1 MIKKI
6 EHIGVAVK
14 DLQQAMHLFGDVLGL
29 PLSKSYESETTKA
42 KIAFF
47 TVGDSTIEL
56 LQPTDPTSVMGK
68 FLERKGEG
76 IHHIC
81 LGVEKIGKALDYFAS
96 QGVELID
103 KKPWKTPDHRL
114 IAFLNPKSTHG
125 VLIEL
130 EEKDEGWEKQEKK

>member
-14 DLQQAMHLFGDVLGL
+14 DISESTRLFRDVLGL
-29 PLSKSYESETTKA
+29 PLANYYESETTKA
-42 KIAFF
+42 KVAFF
-47 TVGDSTIEL
+47 AVGDSNIEL
-56 LQPTDPTSVMGK
+56 LQPTDPASVLGK
-68 FLERKGEG
+68 FVERKGEG

-81 LGVEKIGKALDYFAS
+81 LGVEKIGEALDYFAS

-103 KKPWKTPDHRL
+103 KKPRKSTDNRL

-130 EEKDEGWEKQEKK
+130 EEMDEDYGKQEKK

>member
-103 KKPWKTPDHRL
+103 KKPRKTPDHRL

-130 EEKDEGWEKQEKK
+130 EEKEEGWEKQEKR

>member
-29 PLSKSYESETTKA
+29 PLSKSYEAETTKA
-42 KIAFF
+42 KMAFF

-56 LQPTDPTSVMGK
+56 LQPTDPASVMGK

-81 LGVEKIGKALDYFAS
+81 LGVENIGKALDYFAS

-103 KKPWKTPDHRL
+103 KKPRKTQDRRL

-130 EEKDEGWEKQEKK
+130 EESDEGQEKQEKK

>member
-29 PLSKSYESETTKA
+29 PLSKSYEAETTQA
-42 KIAFF
+42 KMAFF

-81 LGVEKIGKALDYFAS
+81 LGVENVGKALDYFAS

-103 KKPWKTPDHRL
+103 KKPRKTQDHRL

-130 EEKDEGWEKQEKK
+130 EGSDEGQEKPEKK

>member
-29 PLSKSYESETTKA
+29 PLSKSYEAETTQA
-42 KIAFF
+42 KMAFF

-56 LQPTDPTSVMGK
+56 LQPTDPTSGMGK

-76 IHHIC
+76 IHHKRSPESRINHSRLPAC
-81 LGVEKIGKALDYFAS
+81 L
-96 QGVELID
+96 
-103 KKPWKTPDHRL
+103 
-114 IAFLNPKSTHG
+114 
-125 VLIEL
+125 
-130 EEKDEGWEKQEKK
+130 

>member
-6 EHIGVAVK
+6 EHIGVVVK
-14 DLQQAMHLFGDVLGL
+14 DIRQAMHLFGDILGL
-29 PLSKSYESETTKA
+29 PLSKSYESEYTKA
-42 KIAFF
+42 KVAFF
-47 TVGDSTIEL
+47 SVGGSTIEL
-56 LQPTDPTSVMGK
+56 LQPTDPSTVMGK

-81 LGVEKIGKALDYFAS
+81 LRVEKIGEALDYFAS

-103 KKPWKTPDHRL
+103 KKPRKTQDHRL
-114 IAFLNPKSTHG
+114 IAFLNPKSAHG

-130 EEKDEGWEKQEKK
+130 EGSDENREKPEKK

>member
-14 DLQQAMHLFGDVLGL
+14 DITQAMQLFGDVLGL
-29 PLSKSYESETTKA
+29 PLTKSYESESTKV
-42 KIAFF
+42 KLAFF
-47 TVGDSTIEL
+47 RVGDSNIEL

-81 LGVEKIGKALDYFAS
+81 LGVEKIGEALDYLAS
-96 QGVELID
+96 RGVELID
-103 KKPWKTPDHRL
+103 KKPRKSQDNRL

-130 EEKDEGWEKQEKK
+130 EEIDQDYGKQEKK

>member
-103 KKPWKTPDHRL
+103 KKPRKTPDHRL

-130 EEKDEGWEKQEKK
+130 EEKEEGWEKQEKK

>member
-14 DLQQAMHLFGDVLGL
+14 DITQAMQLFGDVLGL
-29 PLSKSYESETTKA
+29 PLTKSYESESTKV
-42 KIAFF
+42 KLAFF
-47 TVGDSTIEL
+47 SVGDSTIEL

-81 LGVEKIGKALDYFAS
+81 LGVEKIGEALDYFAS

-103 KKPWKTPDHRL
+103 KKPRKSQDHRL

-130 EEKDEGWEKQEKK
+130 EEIDQDHGKQEKK

>member
-1 MIKKI
+1 MIKRI

-14 DLQQAMHLFGDVLGL
+14 DINQSTSLFRDILGL
-29 PLSKSYESETTKA
+29 PLTKYYESETTKA
-42 KIAFF
+42 KVAFF
-47 TVGDSTIEL
+47 TVGESTFEL
-56 LQPTDPTSVMGK
+56 LQPTDPASVLGK

-81 LGVEKIGKALDYFAS
+81 LGVENIEEALSYFAS
-96 QGVELID
+96 RGVELID
-103 KKPWKTPDHRL
+103 KKPRKSTDNRL

-130 EEKDEGWEKQEKK
+130 EEMDKDHGTQERK

>member
-14 DLQQAMHLFGDVLGL
+14 DINQSTSLFRDILGL
-29 PLSKSYESETTKA
+29 PLAKYYETETTKA
-42 KIAFF
+42 KVAFF
-47 TVGDSTIEL
+47 TVGNSTFEL
-56 LQPTDPTSVMGK
+56 LQPTDPTSVLGK

-81 LGVEKIGKALDYFAS
+81 LGVEKMEEALDYFAS

-103 KKPWKTPDHRL
+103 KKPRKSHDNRL

-130 EEKDEGWEKQEKK
+130 EEMDKDQGRQEKK

>member
-42 KIAFF
+42 KLAFF

-103 KKPWKTPDHRL
+103 KKPRKTPDHRL

-130 EEKDEGWEKQEKK
+130 EEKEKGWEKQEKR

>member
-6 EHIGVAVK
+6 EHIGVAVE

-29 PLSKSYESETTKA
+29 PLSKSYEAKTTRA
-42 KIAFF
+42 KMAFF
-47 TVGDSTIEL
+47 TVGDSAIEL

-81 LGVEKIGKALDYFAS
+81 LGVENVGKALDYFAS
-96 QGVELID
+96 QGVKLID
-103 KKPWKTPDHRL
+103 KKPRKTQDHRL

-130 EEKDEGWEKQEKK
+130 EGSDEGQGKPEKK

>member
-14 DLQQAMHLFGDVLGL
+14 DLHQAMYLFGDVLGL
-29 PLSKSYESETTKA
+29 PLSRTYESETTRA
-42 KIAFF
+42 KMAFF

-81 LGVEKIGKALDYFAS
+81 LGVENIDEALDYFAS
-96 QGVELID
+96 RGVELID
-103 KKPWKTPDHRL
+103 KKPRKTPDHRL

-130 EEKDEGWEKQEKK
+130 EESDEDREKAEKK

>member
-14 DLQQAMHLFGDVLGL
+14 DISESTRVFRDVLGL
-29 PLSKSYESETTKA
+29 PMAKYYESETTKA
-42 KIAFF
+42 KVAFF

-56 LQPTDPTSVMGK
+56 LQPTDPTSVLGK

-81 LGVEKIGKALDYFAS
+81 LG
-96 QGVELID
+96 
-103 KKPWKTPDHRL
+103 
-114 IAFLNPKSTHG
+114 
-125 VLIEL
+125 
-130 EEKDEGWEKQEKK
+130 

>member
-14 DLQQAMHLFGDVLGL
+14 DITQAMQLFGDVLGL
-29 PLSKSYESETTKA
+29 PLTKSYESESTKV
-42 KIAFF
+42 KLAFF
-47 TVGDSTIEL
+47 SVGDSTIEL
-56 LQPTDPTSVMGK
+56 LQPTDPASVMGK

-81 LGVEKIGKALDYFAS
+81 LGVEKIGEALDYFAS
-96 QGVELID
+96 RGVELID
-103 KKPWKTPDHRL
+103 KKPRKSQDNRL

-130 EEKDEGWEKQEKK
+130 EEIDQDHGKQEKK

>member
-103 KKPWKTPDHRL
+103 KKPRKTPDHRL

>member
-29 PLSKSYESETTKA
+29 PLSKLYEAETTKA
-42 KIAFF
+42 KMAFF

-56 LQPTDPTSVMGK
+56 LQPTDPASVMGK

-81 LGVEKIGKALDYFAS
+81 LGVENIGKALDYFAS

-103 KKPWKTPDHRL
+103 KKPRKTQDRRL

-130 EEKDEGWEKQEKK
+130 EESDEGQEKQEKK